1 MEARSVRSVGIK
13 MTSIESIPHDTLPKV
28 IGHRGARGLAP
39 ENTLASI
46 RTAKGLGCSWV
57 EVDVMLTKDKVSDL
71 RVFVPKIGACPV
83 ASFVAVEVDVMLK
96 KDKVDD
102 LRAFAPK

>member
-1 MEARSVRSVGIK
+1 M
-13 MTSIESIPHDTLPKV
+13 MTSIESTPHDTLPKV

-57 EVDVMLTKDKVSDL
+57 EVDVMLTKDKVSDCICSLPPLL
-71 RVFVPKIGACPV
+71 RSKLTSC
-83 ASFVAVEVDVMLK
+83 LK
-96 KDKVDD
+96 
-102 LRAFAPK
+102 RTN